1 MNIFLYRVHK
11 ETDLKLHP
19 LGFSKNLHCE
29 YVCLMQSLRC
39 YVSGLDSRGTVPGHR
54 CVFITFVAACH
65 IPRALLLRHFWQMD
79 LKFNHSIWLFAT
91 RTLSPCGT
99 RRRYITETYCK
110 SFAHLLVHDTT
121 YAQCVARH
129 MLATIWWV
137 NGSRESVRQTTRF
150 AAEYFHHAQFF
161 VALTYSNTTWRGV
174 YNPARRGAKF
184 VWRGNPR
191 AMSFAIDDIM
201 EM

>member
-1 MNIFLYRVHK
+1 MYAWCNHCVVMCLDWILAAQSQDADVSSSLSWRPVTSRAPSY
-11 ETDLKLHP
+11 TAPLLTNGPQIQALHLIVRNP
-19 LGFSKNLHCE
+19 N
-29 YVCLMQSLRC
+29 
-39 YVSGLDSRGTVPGHR
+39 
-54 CVFITFVAACH
+54 FVA
-65 IPRALLLRHFWQMD
+65 LRDAASLH
-79 LKFNHSIWLFAT
+79 H
-91 RTLSPCGT
+91 
-99 RRRYITETYCK
+99 ETYCK
-110 SFAHLLVHDTT
+110 SFAHLLAHDTT

-129 MLATIWWV
+129 MFSTIWWV

-174 YNPARRGAKF
+174 FNPARRGAKF

-191 AMSFAIDDIM
+191 AMSFAIDNIM